1 MKTGKL
7 KRSFTPQDSISKK
20 GYFIIAVCSFLLVF
34 LVWLLLT
41 ELGLVN
47 ENSCQSPLKP
57 CRPASGSLR
66 RTAFCRTSAL
76 RHIVCC
82 WDF

>member
-41 ELGLVN
+41 ELGLVDRKSTRL
-47 ENSCQSPLKP
+47 NSSHRSQSRMP
-57 CRPASGSLR
+57 S
-66 RTAFCRTSAL
+66 SA
-76 RHIVCC
+76 
-82 WDF
+82 